1 MSKLG
6 KKPISIPKDTKVK
19 VENGKLILT
28 GPKGSK
34 ELSINDKIFSTTV
47 SDDNNLILKIIKKN
61 ESSNMIWGTTR
72 SIINNAIIGVTSGH
86 EKILELSGVGF
97 RAILKGDIL
106 SLQLGFSHDTSYKI
120 PEGAKITLEKST
132 IIKISSI
139 DKELVGKIAAE
150 IKMLK
155 PVEPYKGKG
164 IKERGKYVIR
174 KEGKK
179 K

>member
-6 KKPISIPKDTKVK
+6 KKPILIPKDTKVK
-19 VENGKLILT
+19 LDGGRLTLT

-34 ELSINDKIFSTTV
+34 EFTINDKIFTTTIA
-47 SDDNNLILKIIKKN
+47 DDKSLILKLIKKN
-61 ESSNMIWGTTR
+61 ESSNVLWGTTR
-72 SIINNAIIGVTSGH
+72 SLINSAMIGVSSGF

-97 RAILKGDIL
+97 RANLKGNVLEFQI
-106 SLQLGFSHDTSYKI
+106 GFSHNVSYKV
-120 PEGAKITLEKST
+120 PEGIKISVEKST
-132 IIKISSI
+132 IVKVNGI
-139 DKELVGKIAAE
+139 DKELVGKVASE
-150 IKMLK
+150 IKALK

-164 IKERGKYVIR
+164 IKERGQYVLR